1 MPMID
6 SHSAIRTTLI
16 LGGTTEASRLAQAM
30 ADAGWPAILSYAGR
44 VANPRTQPVPVRSG
58 GFGGAE
64 GLAAFLR
71 ANGIGQVVDATHP
84 FAAEISRNAAHACLS
99 AGVPICALERAP
111 WMAEAGDDWTHVRD
125 MEGAVAALDGPGKR
139 VFLAIGRQHLASL
152 AHLGQHRFLTRLV
165 DAPSVDFPLPDAQ
178 VVVARGPFRVGDDLD
193 LMRAHGTELLVAK
206 NAGGA
211 GAEAK
216 ILAAR
221 TLGIPVIMIDR
232 PELPDRP
239 LRRTV
244 AEVMDW
250 LHTCLGV

>member
-1 MPMID
+1 
-6 SHSAIRTTLI
+6 
-16 LGGTTEASRLAQAM
+16 M

-44 VANPRTQPVPVRSG
+44 VASPREQPVAVRVG

-71 ANGIGQVVDATHP
+71 DNGIGQVIDATHP
-84 FAAEISRNAAHACLS
+84 FAARISRNAVRACTM
-99 AGVPICALERAP
+99 AEVPLCTFERPP
-111 WMAEAGDDWTHVRD
+111 WMAEPQDDWTPVPNVPA
-125 MEGAVAALDGPGKR
+125 AVAALEGSGKR
-139 VFLAIGRQHLASL
+139 VFLAIGRQHLGNF
-152 AHLGQHRFLTRLV
+152 AHLAQHRFLTRLV
-165 DAPSVDFPLPDAQ
+165 DAPSADFPLQEAG
-178 VVVARGPFRVGDDLD
+178 VVVARGPFRLEDDLR

-221 TLGIPVIMIDR
+221 ALGIPVIMIDR
-232 PELPDRP
+232 PKLPER
-239 LRRTV
+239 LVRGSI

-250 LHTCLGV
+250 LHARLGV

>member
-1 MPMID
+1 M
-6 SHSAIRTTLI
+6 H
-16 LGGTTEASRLAQAM
+16 
-30 ADAGWPAILSYAGR
+30 
-44 VANPRTQPVPVRSG
+44 VG

-71 ANGIGQVVDATHP
+71 ENAIGQVIDATHP
-84 FAAEISRNAAHACLS
+84 FAAQISRNALQACTMDDVLL
-99 AGVPICALERAP
+99 CAFERAA
-111 WMAEAGDDWTHVRD
+111 WTAGPQDNWTHVPD
-125 MEGAVAALDGPGKR
+125 VAGAAAALDGPGKR
-139 VFLAIGRQHLASL
+139 VFLAIGRQHLGSFANL
-152 AHLGQHRFLTRLV
+152 AQHRFLTRLV
-165 DAPSVDFPLPDAQ
+165 DAPAPDFPLRNAE
-178 VVVARGPFRVGDDLD
+178 VVVARGPFRLEDDLD

-206 NAGGA
+206 NAGGV

-239 LRRTV
+239 VRRTV

-250 LHTCLGV
+250 LHARLGV